1 MGRIRLGKVASETAP
16 PAGQVTFFAKSDDNL
31 YVKLA
36 TGDEFQLIN
45 SGTPGA
51 LGYSVEQIE
60 IDSTQELN
68 KQITLS
74 LTPSFPEKTLL
85 YIDGGA
91 PAFYTLDFEVTGDV
105 LSWSGKRL
113 DGLLEQ
119 GDLVRI
125 VYF

>member
-1 MGRIRLGKVASETAP
+1 MARLRLGKIPSETNP
-16 PAGQVTFFAKSDDNL
+16 PAGQVSFFAKTDDNL
-31 YVKLA
+31 YLRLS
-36 TGDEFQLIN
+36 TGQEFQVIN

-51 LGYSVEQIE
+51 CGYYVEQIE
-60 IDSTQELN
+60 LDLSQELA
-68 KQITLS
+68 KEVQLAV
-74 LTPSFPEKTLL
+74 TPNFPEKTLL

-105 LSWSGKRL
+105 LSWSSKRL

-119 GDLVRI
+119 GDVIRV

>member
-1 MGRIRLGKVASETAP
+1 MARIRLGKVASETAP
-16 PAGQVTFFAKSDDNL
+16 PSGQISFYAKTDDNL

-51 LGYSVEQIE
+51 CGYFVEQIE
-60 IDSTQELN
+60 LDSTQALN
-68 KQITLS
+68 KEITLADA
-74 LTPSFPEKTLL
+74 PNFPEKTLL

-113 DGLLEQ
+113 DGLLET
-119 GDLVRI
+119 GDVMRI

>member
-1 MGRIRLGKVASETAP
+1 MARIRLGKIAADTAP
-16 PAGQVTFFAKSDDNL
+16 PSGQVSVFAKTDDNL

-36 TGDEFQLIN
+36 TGDEFQLVN

-51 LGYSVEQIE
+51 LGYSVEQLE
-60 IDSTQELN
+60 ITPTQALN
-68 KQITLS
+68 KEITLADV
-74 LTPSFPEKTLL
+74 PNFPQKTLL

-91 PAFYTLDFEVTGDV
+91 AAFYNLDFEVTGDV

-113 DGLLEQ
+113 DGLLTS